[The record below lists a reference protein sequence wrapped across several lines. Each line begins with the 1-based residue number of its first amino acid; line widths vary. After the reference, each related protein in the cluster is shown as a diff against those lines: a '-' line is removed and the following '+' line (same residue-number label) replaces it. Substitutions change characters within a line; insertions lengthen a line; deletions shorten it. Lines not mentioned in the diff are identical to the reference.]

1 MCFVGYVGIVCVY
14 CVIYGYPQKGKH
26 LEPSIQ
32 PVMQLECFQIGQKQ
46 QQQQQH
52 NKDVGKILN
61 GMTPFQNMVFIYSL
75 WIIIASKSNAKILGG
90 K

>member
-1 MCFVGYVGIVCVY
+1 MYFVGYVRIVCVY

-26 LEPSIQ
+26 HEPSIQ
-32 PVMQLECFQIGQKQ
+32 PVMQLECFQVGQK

-61 GMTPFQNMVFIYSL
+61 GMTPFQNMVFI
-75 WIIIASKSNAKILGG
+75 
-90 K
+90 